1 MKREHQEELETV
13 YQATVDL
20 ISRHV
25 FFKVRTLEDAQDIV
39 SQVYIQYAQSII
51 MKNRTV
57 DNVTAYLTTIAN
69 HLCVAYYKSK
79 AKESVIISVDE
90 DLIETVSDDTDV
102 EEEAFDH
109 IESEH
114 LWKMVRQLSEM
125 EQKILI
131 GKFRFNQTFKELGEK
146 LGLNENTV
154 KVKYYRSLKK
164 MKNMIEHETF
174 FDSFDS

>member
-1 MKREHQEELETV
+1 MKRKHQEELETI

-39 SQVYIQYAQSII
+39 SQVYIQYTQSII
-51 MKNRTV
+51 IKNRTV

-69 HLCVAYYKSK
+69 HLCVAYYKTK
-79 AKESVIISVDE
+79 AKETVLVSADD
-90 DLIETVSDDTDV
+90 DLIENISDDTDV
-102 EEEAFDH
+102 EEETFDH

-114 LWKMVRQLSEM
+114 LWGIVRTLSEV

-131 GKFRFNQTFKELGEK
+131 GKFRFNQTFKELGDI

-164 MKNMIEHETF
+164 MRIMIENETF
-174 FDSFDS
+174 FDSYDS